1 MGFESNIAEKGPPK
15 PSYQLWTELSDTVV
29 KCQGVFQGVSDK
41 IVKEKNQPK
50 EYFPDLWKEY
60 SIELKRVVIFCDHA
74 NVFHNLLERKIRI
87 DYKRLREILTEDY
100 HLVTAVMFMGFPKEL
115 FPKKK
120 RLLNALEKTGWYIVS
135 KPITIL
141 PSGKKIQNGVDEE
154 MLNLI
159 TQFAREDYFEK
170 AIIISG
176 DQISIRAIQYLHSQN
191 KLVEVWSFERSLSH
205 LLKTITGERNI
216 YYLDEIIDGLIL

>member
-1 MGFESNIAEKGPPK
+1 M
-15 PSYQLWTELSDTVV
+15 
-29 KCQGVFQGVSDK
+29 
-41 IVKEKNQPK
+41 KEKNQSK
-50 EYFPDLWKEY
+50 ESFPDLRKEY
-60 SIELKRVVIFCDHA
+60 KIQLKRVAIFCDHA
-74 NVFHNLLERKIRI
+74 NIFHNLLERKIRI

-100 HLVTAVMFMGFPKEL
+100 HLVTAVMFMGFPKEI

-135 KPITIL
+135 KPIAIL
-141 PSGKKIQNGVDEE
+141 LSGKKIQNGVDEE

-176 DQISIRAIQYLHSQN
+176 DQIFIRAIQYLRSQN

-205 LLKTITGERNI
+205 LLKAAAGENHV
-216 YYLDEIIDGLIL
+216 YYLDEIVDELIL